1 MILKIFLLTAILNIT
16 NSFRTNTGFVDRNF
30 KLARLLDEMKKFMPV
45 SLLLNSIE
53 QYLINSKELSYELE
67 SCFLNLHGDVHFGLK
82 DDFAVH

>member
-53 QYLINSKELSYELE
+53 
-67 SCFLNLHGDVHFGLK
+67 
-82 DDFAVH
+82 